1 MKDEISVNLSAL
13 NGKHILLGI
22 SGGIAAYKTVE
33 LARKLVQA
41 GAQVQ
46 CVLTESATHFVSP
59 LALQAVTGRVVR
71 QSLWDESAEAAMS
84 HIELARWADTLLIAP
99 ATANT
104 LAKLAQGHADDLLS
118 TLALATRAALVLA
131 PAMNGDMWRH
141 PATQANLALLQHRGA
156 RVLLP
161 ASGSLACGEVD
172 VGRMQEPQDIVSALS
187 VALPA
192 PILAGKRVL
201 ITAGPTYED
210 IDPVRFIG
218 NRSSGKMGYALAQAA
233 RDLGAE
239 VVLISGPTALPD
251 VQGVTTIRVRSAVQM
266 FEAVQAH
273 FSGTNIMIAAAA
285 VADYRVEHVAPNKL
299 KKQGNGGI
307 TLSLVQNPDIVA
319 WAAAQPN
326 RGKVIAFAAET
337 ENMIENA
344 QAKLTRKGVDAV
356 LANSVAN
363 GASFE
368 KDENHL
374 LLIDADGV
382 VDLGQVAKSVLA
394 VRVWQRLAV

>member
-118 TLALATRAALVLA
+118 TLALATSAALVLA

-251 VQGVTTIRVRSAVQM
+251 VQGVTTLRVRSAVQM

>member
-1 MKDEISVNLSAL
+1 
-13 NGKHILLGI
+13 
-22 SGGIAAYKTVE
+22 
-33 LARKLVQA
+33 
-41 GAQVQ
+41 
-46 CVLTESATHFVSP
+46 
-59 LALQAVTGRVVR
+59 
-71 QSLWDESAEAAMS
+71 
-84 HIELARWADTLLIAP
+84 
-99 ATANT
+99 
-104 LAKLAQGHADDLLS
+104 
-118 TLALATRAALVLA
+118 
-131 PAMNGDMWRH
+131 
-141 PATQANLALLQHRGA
+141 
-156 RVLLP
+156 
-161 ASGSLACGEVD
+161 
-172 VGRMQEPQDIVSALS
+172 
-187 VALPA
+187 
-192 PILAGKRVL
+192 
-201 ITAGPTYED
+201 
-210 IDPVRFIG
+210 
-218 NRSSGKMGYALAQAA
+218 MGYALAQAA

-251 VQGVTTIRVRSAVQM
+251 VQGVTTLRVRSAVQM

-285 VADYRVEHVAPNKL
+285 VADYRVEQVAPHKL

-356 LANSVAN
+356 LANSVAH
-363 GASFE
+363 GAGFE

-382 VDLGQVAKSVLA
+382 VDLGLVAKSVLA

>member
-1 MKDEISVNLSAL
+1 MLAAKNI
-13 NGKHILLGI
+13 ILGI
-22 SGGIAAYKTVE
+22 TGGIAAYKTVD

-46 CVLTESATHFVSP
+46 CVLTESATQFVSP
-59 LALQAVTGRVVR
+59 LALQAVTGRAVR
-71 QSLWDESAEAAMS
+71 SALFDTDAEAAMG
-84 HIELARWADTLLIAP
+84 HIELARWADILLIAP

-104 LAKLAQGHADDLLS
+104 LAKLAHGLADDLLA
-118 TLALATRAALVLA
+118 TLALATKAELVIA

-141 PATQANLALLQHRGA
+141 PATQTNLALLQQRGA
-156 RVLLP
+156 RLIEP

-172 VGRMQEPQDIVSALS
+172 VGRMQEPQEIVNVLTQSQ
-187 VALPA
+187 PE

-201 ITAGPTYED
+201 ITAGPTFED

-239 VVLISGPTALPD
+239 VVLVSGPTALPD
-251 VQGVTTIRVRSAVQM
+251 PKGIKTIRVRSAVQM
-266 FEAVQAH
+266 FEAVQAQ
-273 FSGTNIMIAAAA
+273 FTGVDFMIAAAA
-285 VADYRVEHVAPNKL
+285 VADYRVEQIASSKL
-299 KKQGNGGI
+299 KKQGDGGL
-307 TLSLVQNPDIVA
+307 TLNLVQNPDIVA

-337 ENMIENA
+337 DDVLDNA
-344 QAKLTRKGVDAV
+344 RAKLVRKGVDAV

-363 GASFE
+363 GAAFE
-368 KDENHL
+368 QDMNQIWL
-374 LLIDADGV
+374 V
-382 VDLGQVAKSVLA
+382 TPQQQQDLGATTKQDLA
-394 VRVWQRLAV
+394 SIIWQMDWD